1 MTKELFSLA
10 AGGALL
16 KEEGLLEGFSAPCRD
31 AHRQILEGSRDNATG
46 FGWYGLPDMDL
57 KELRNCAKTFASV
70 STVVQIG
77 IGGSALGSLM
87 LEKALAFDSSSSR
100 PDFLVV
106 DNVDPRDLSQLE
118 QTLDPSSSLLVVI
131 SKSGGTAETMANFLW
146 IFSLFE
152 KKLGREEALKR
163 TVVLTD
169 PSSGILR
176 DFVKETGCA
185 SLPVPSPVGGRFSVL
200 SSVGLFGAALLGI
213 SVEELLEGARAMR
226 SRIEESSGVAE
237 NPAWLWGV
245 LSHLHEKEGRNISVL
260 MPYADGLEDFA
271 EWFAQLWGESL
282 GKGGLGTTP
291 VRALGAID
299 QHSQVQ
305 LYAEGPDDKLYTLM
319 AVQEHPQDYVIPG
332 PPGASL
338 EVLGYLEGHS
348 FGEMLYAEAQATAS
362 ALVQKG
368 RPLFWLELPK
378 LDAYRLGGL
387 IFFFEYATALTGLL
401 MGINP
406 FDQPGVEQGKILTY
420 SLMGRKGYE
429 EHAQAVEQ
437 QRRVMQKLAIKA

>member
-1 MTKELFSLA
+1 
-10 AGGALL
+10 
-16 KEEGLLEGFSAPCRD
+16 
-31 AHRQILEGSRDNATG
+31 
-46 FGWYGLPDMDL
+46 
-57 KELRNCAKTFASV
+57 
-70 STVVQIG
+70 
-77 IGGSALGSLM
+77 
-87 LEKALAFDSSSSR
+87 
-100 PDFLVV
+100 
-106 DNVDPRDLSQLE
+106 
-118 QTLDPSSSLLVVI
+118 
-131 SKSGGTAETMANFLW
+131 
-146 IFSLFE
+146 
-152 KKLGREEALKR
+152 
-163 TVVLTD
+163 
-169 PSSGILR
+169 
-176 DFVKETGCA
+176 
-185 SLPVPSPVGGRFSVL
+185 
-200 SSVGLFGAALLGI
+200 
-213 SVEELLEGARAMR
+213 MR
-226 SRIEESSGVAE
+226 SRIEESSCVEE

-245 LSHLHEKEGRNISVL
+245 LSHCHEKEGRNISVL

-305 LYAEGPDDKLYTLM
+305 LYAEGPDDKLYTFV
-319 AVQEHPQDYVIPG
+319 AVKEHGRDYAIPA
-332 PPGASL
+332 PPGTSL
-338 EVLGYLEGHS
+338 EALGYLEGHS

-387 IFFFEYATALTGLL
+387 IFFFEYVTALTGLL

-429 EHAQAVEQ
+429 EHAQAVEE
-437 QRRVMQKLAIKA
+437 QRKIMHKLALKA

>member
-1 MTKELFSLA
+1 MKEELFSLA

-16 KEEGLLEGFSAPCRD
+16 EEENLLEGFSAPCRD
-31 AHRQILEGSRDNATG
+31 AHRKILEGARDNTTG

-57 KELRNCAKTFASV
+57 QELRSCAKAFASV
-70 STVVQIG
+70 ATVVQIG

-87 LEKALAFDSSSSR
+87 LEKALAFDSSSPR

-106 DNVDPRDLSQLE
+106 DNVDPRDLSGLE
-118 QTLDPSSSLLVVI
+118 KTLDPGSSLLVVI

-176 DFVKETGCA
+176 DFVNEMGCA

-200 SSVGLFGAALLGI
+200 SPVGLFGAALLGI
-213 SVEELLEGARAMR
+213 SVEELLGGARAMR
-226 SRIEESSGVAE
+226 SCIEESSRVDA
-237 NPAWLWGV
+237 NPAWLWAV
-245 LSHLHEKEGRNISVL
+245 LAHLHEKEGRNISVL

-319 AVQEHPQDYVIPG
+319 AVREHPQDYAIPA

-338 EVLGYLEGHS
+338 EALGYLEGHS

-378 LDAYRLGGL
+378 LDAYHLGGL

-429 EHAQAVEQ
+429 EHVQAVEQ
-437 QRRVMQKLAIKA
+437 QQKIMQKLAIKV